1 MKKIIFDCDPGVDDA
16 LAIILAIKSGKIHFD
31 AITSVYGNSPVEQTT
46 LNILRILD
54 YFKDEI
60 KYNISV
66 GKGEPKPLVYSKID
80 LTRAKNVHGIDGLGD
95 TDLLP
100 KTSERGYEPD
110 AVDLILQKIKSGTK
124 TIVATG
130 ALTNIAKAFQKNPET
145 MSLLDEIIIMGGA
158 IKEPGNIDRL
168 SEFNFYSDPHSADY
182 VLQQKVKKILVPL
195 DVTHK
200 AIFTP
205 EMRDL
210 IPDSR
215 TGKLVKAVVKK
226 YQDFYMSA
234 SKFSGNPLHDP
245 LAMAYAINPSFL
257 ELTSMILNVETEG
270 KYTRGTCVPELRSKA
285 VDETKINTYV
295 ALKVDSKR
303 FLKYFLKTISS

>member
-1 MKKIIFDCDPGVDDA
+1 MKKIILDCDPGVDDA

-31 AITSVYGNSPVEQTT
+31 AITSVHGNSPVEQTT
-46 LNILRILD
+46 LNVLRILD

-60 KYNISV
+60 KYNIPV
-66 GKGEPKPLVYSKID
+66 GKGESKPLVCSKAD
-80 LTRAKNVHGIDGLGD
+80 LTRAKNAHGIDGLGD

-100 KTSERGYEPD
+100 KTSERSYELD
-110 AVDLILQKIKSGTK
+110 AVSLILQKIKSGTR

-130 ALTNIAKAFQKNPET
+130 ALTNIAKAFQKDSEI

-158 IKEPGNIDRL
+158 IKEPGDIDRL

-182 VLQQKVKKILVPL
+182 VLQQKVKKILIPL

-205 EMRDL
+205 EMRNS

-234 SKFSGNPLHDP
+234 SNFSGNPLHDP

-257 ELTSMILNVETEG
+257 ELTSMNLNVETEG

-285 VDETKINTYV
+285 IDETKFNTYV
-295 ALKVDSKR
+295 ALKVNSKR